1 MPFRI
6 YRMLGS
12 AAAFGVVGATVSR
25 LSAFRDVAVATT
37 SSTRTAKLA
46 TRGVWSG
53 FDAGQP
59 YAATAAPTVS
69 EP

>member
-37 SSTRTAKLA
+37 SSTRTAILA
-46 TRGVWSG
+46 IRGVWS